1 MAAEAGALPAGAR
14 RLHPWSWLFV
24 LLAQLKS
31 FALPLVALLLFG
43 SRGDDFWQWELWGGL
58 AGGLLALASV
68 LQYFTYRYGVAGGE
82 LVIRSGLLQRNTRSI
97 PLARIRNVSL
107 HRTLLHRLF
116 GVAEVRLESAGGSGA
131 EAQMRV
137 LSLAAAADLE
147 RLLQQRGAAEEADA
161 SAAGETLLALD
172 SAEVVRLGL
181 ISNRGMVVVAAGFG
195 AVSQLA
201 PGDAGDWIE
210 AFAAW
215 LFGRAGSLD
224 LGLLAMAAAL
234 ALLLLVAVLALRLLS
249 VALALLQ
256 FHGFTLRRVNGAL
269 AVECGLLTRVRAHA
283 PLGKVQLWTVTE
295 TLLHRLFRRQSVD
308 VETAVS
314 GAGER
319 QQQSL
324 RALHHLVPVA
334 APEAVSRLLGEL
346 VPQARFPELD
356 WQPLHPRAWRRMA
369 FWPLLGTLL
378 LALLLA
384 LAGTAW
390 ALLPLALLPVWAWRA
405 RGLAR
410 RAGFALDAHV
420 VAWRSGWLD
429 RRVSFAE
436 VAKLQG
442 VRLLASP
449 FDRRRGMASVVVD
462 TAGAGAF
469 GHRIHM
475 RFLPEAVARRVAAEL
490 AARIARSP
498 LAW

>member
-1 MAAEAGALPAGAR
+1 
-14 RLHPWSWLFV
+14 
-24 LLAQLKS
+24 
-31 FALPLVALLLFG
+31 
-43 SRGDDFWQWELWGGL
+43 
-58 AGGLLALASV
+58 
-68 LQYFTYRYGVAGGE
+68 
-82 LVIRSGLLQRNTRSI
+82 
-97 PLARIRNVSL
+97 
-107 HRTLLHRLF
+107 
-116 GVAEVRLESAGGSGA
+116 
-131 EAQMRV
+131 
-137 LSLAAAADLE
+137 
-147 RLLQQRGAAEEADA
+147 
-161 SAAGETLLALD
+161 
-172 SAEVVRLGL
+172 
-181 ISNRGMVVVAAGFG
+181 
-195 AVSQLA
+195 
-201 PGDAGDWIE
+201 
-210 AFAAW
+210 
-215 LFGRAGSLD
+215 
-224 LGLLAMAAAL
+224 
-234 ALLLLVAVLALRLLS
+234 
-249 VALALLQ
+249 
-256 FHGFTLRRVNGAL
+256 
-269 AVECGLLTRVRAHA
+269 
-283 PLGKVQLWTVTE
+283 
-295 TLLHRLFRRQSVD
+295 

-498 LAW
+498 LAWCAALLSAERGQEQHQQREHCRPSQGHREGADPHRGVADGLDGHRHVSPAG